1 MHLSFQ
7 HGKQV
12 AENVKL
18 MRERRNNLRNKI
30 CTS

>member
-18 MRERRNNLRNKI
+18 MRERRNNL
-30 CTS
+30 